1 MRTIDDQPI
10 PASQGF
16 RLVGHPG
23 EVAPVNGAYR
33 CLCCGVV
40 VWHLRK
46 GRRFPECP
54 TYSCPTM
61 WLWHPSGRL
70 ADDG

>member
-10 PASQGF
+10 LASPGF

-23 EVAPVNGAYR
+23 EVAQANGAYR

-54 TYSCPTM
+54 TANCPTM
-61 WLWHPSGRL
+61 WLWYPSGRL
-70 ADDG
+70 PNGG

>member
-1 MRTIDDQPI
+1 MRTTEGSLAISGP
-10 PASQGF
+10 GF

-33 CLCCGVV
+33 CLCCGTVLWRV
-40 VWHLRK
+40 RR

-54 TYSCPTM
+54 THNCPTM
-61 WLWHPSGRL
+61 WLWLWYPNHS
-70 ADDG
+70 

>member
-1 MRTIDDQPI
+1 MKTIGDRPI
-10 PASQGF
+10 STTEGF

-23 EVAPVNGAYR
+23 EVATANGAYR

-54 TYSCPTM
+54 THNCPTM
-61 WLWHPSGRL
+61 WLWYPSGRL
-70 ADDG
+70 ANDG